1 MREAIGQYGGETKL
15 LEEIVEPTYDDDK
28 YKQHEVEV
36 IPSIHVKIKH
46 DEDDFRKPVEEVVE
60 PTYED
65 GYESAH
71 EKVVPTMEGSAE
83 EENSSGEDSSGEES
97 SGENNSGEESSGE
110 DSSGEESSGEE
121 SSGEDSEKILESLD
135 YQKLS
140 SEIDSRNLS
149 EDLKAEFKLTLY
161 QDIDYKV
168 DVNITIDSDIWTI
181 EPNTLTFS
189 SESAEQNSFFF
200 SELVYDSLKASYA
213 ESKGEKIG
221 EKYLN
226 SAQKEYDEGIAKVE
240 EEEEEAEKEANAVY
254 EKSYE
259 DSIENTEEK
268 IQDAEN
274 ILEDLEG
281 GSILKNTYYLNKF
294 KNRTHKRR

>member
-1 MREAIGQYGGETKL
+1 MREAIRQYGGETKL
-15 LEEIVEPTYDDDK
+15 LEEIVEPTYDDEQ
-28 YKQHEVEV
+28 YKQYEVEV
-36 IPSIHVKIKH
+36 VPSVHVKIKH
-46 DEDDFRKPVEEVVE
+46 DEDDFRKPLEEVVE

-71 EKVVPTMEGSAE
+71 EKVVPTMEGSAAE
-83 EENSSGEDSSGEES
+83 DDEENSSNENSSN
-97 SGENNSGEESSGE
+97 ENKSDN
-110 DSSGEESSGEE
+110 
-121 SSGEDSEKILESLD
+121 EDSEKILESLD

-140 SEIDSRNLS
+140 SEINSRNLS
-149 EDLKAEFKLTLY
+149 EDLKGEFKLTLY

-168 DVNITIDSDIWTI
+168 DVNITINSDIWTI

-213 ESKGEKIG
+213 ESKGEKLG
-221 EKYLN
+221 EQYLN

-240 EEEEEAEKEANAVY
+240 EEDEEAEKEANAVY
-254 EKSYE
+254 EKTYE
-259 DSIENTEEK
+259 DAIKNTEEK
-268 IQDAEN
+268 IQNGEN
-274 ILEDLEG
+274 ILEELEG
-281 GSILKNTYYLNKF
+281 GSIPKSTYYLNKF